1 MLGGSIMIK
10 LSRRELERYDRQIR
24 IEGFGVEGQQRL
36 KKSKVIIAGM
46 GGLGC
51 PAAIYL
57 VAAGVGKLIIIDKE
71 KVELSNLNRQI
82 LHWDHDIGKYKVD
95 SAIEKLSQ
103 LNPDIQIEGLKTEIT
118 EQNVHSL
125 IKEADVVVDGMDN
138 FKTRFLLNEACIRLG
153 KPFVHAAVYGLTGE
167 LMTII
172 PGKGPC
178 YQCYLST
185 EPPEIKPFPVLGATP
200 GVLACLEAME
210 VIKLITGL
218 GKPLVG
224 KLLLFDG
231 YKMSFQVLKI
241 KKSEKCPVCSG
252 K

>member
-1 MLGGSIMIK
+1 MVE
-10 LSRRELERYDRQIR
+10 LSSKELERYDRQIR
-24 IEGFGVEGQQRL
+24 IEGFDVEGQKKL
-36 KKSKVIIAGM
+36 KKAKVVVAGA

-51 PAAIYL
+51 PTAIYL
-57 VAAGVGKLIIIDKE
+57 AAAGVGKITIIDKE

-82 LHWDHDIGKYKVD
+82 LHWDKDIGKYKID
-95 SAIEKLSQ
+95 SAVEKLSQ
-103 LNPDIQIEGLKTEIT
+103 LNPDIEVEGLKIEIT
-118 EQNVHSL
+118 EQNVRSL
-125 IKEADVVVDGMDN
+125 IEDADVIVDGMDN
-138 FKTRFLLNEACIRLG
+138 FKTRFLLNEACVKLN

-178 YQCYLST
+178 YRCYLPV
-185 EPPEIKPFPVLGATP
+185 EPPEIKPFPILGATP

-210 VIKLITGL
+210 TIKLITGI
-218 GKPLVG
+218 GEPLTG

-231 YKMSFQVLKI
+231 FKMTFQILNV
-241 KKSEKCPVCSG
+241 KKLENCPVCSG